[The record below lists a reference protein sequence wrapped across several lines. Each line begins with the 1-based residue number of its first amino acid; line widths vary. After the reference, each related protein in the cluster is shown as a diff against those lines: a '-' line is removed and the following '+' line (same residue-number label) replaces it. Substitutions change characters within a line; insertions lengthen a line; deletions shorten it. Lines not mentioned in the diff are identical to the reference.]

1 MARGMNTNLEKAKA
15 LIKIKELLEEI
26 YPDLDIEIQGT
37 LNVTNDEW
45 DIDCLTISLLAK
57 DEYGKEID
65 GDFQVVLPTYDEW
78 GNPYLNVNI
87 EETT

>member
-1 MARGMNTNLEKAKA
+1 MARGMDTNSKKAKA

-26 YPDLDIEIQGT
+26 YPNLNIEIQGT
-37 LNVTNDEW
+37 LNTTDDEL

-65 GDFQVVLPTYDEW
+65 GDFQAVLPAYDEW
-78 GNPYLNVNI
+78 GDPYLNINI